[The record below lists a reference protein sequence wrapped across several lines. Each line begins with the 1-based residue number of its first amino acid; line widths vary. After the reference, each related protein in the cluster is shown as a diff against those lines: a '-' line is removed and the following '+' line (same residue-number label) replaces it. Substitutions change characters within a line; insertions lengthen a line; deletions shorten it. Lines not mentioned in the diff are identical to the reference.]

1 MKNATHRA
9 VPPISRS
16 VTEMFVRIHGRAEDT
31 GRVPS
36 QATRDDAVRTNKEA
50 LGVEPPPF
58 FQTLKVIAAIF
69 LAKVRRAIVGLAI
82 FCGLTRG
89 SSFPEIRMP
98 STMQASVGNND
109 IWINCSDISARE
121 SWPLGQQM

>member
-1 MKNATHRA
+1 
-9 VPPISRS
+9 
-16 VTEMFVRIHGRAEDT
+16 MFVRIHGRAEDT

-50 LGVEPPPF
+50 LGVETPPF
-58 FQTLKVIAAIF
+58 FQTLNVIAAIF